1 MRALIVDDDKQVRG
15 FIELLLKEMV
25 AVDTVEAS
33 NVKEALALLKC
44 ESADLIISDWSM
56 PVMDGLELLKVCKGD
71 AAPKHIPF
79 IMSSGQGEE
88 KADIL
93 RAIEAGVNAYIVKPF
108 LPNELQDG
116 LDKIMVKTDPR
127 PRAWRRKLLQ
137 PRLRG
142 QRFPGHEERR
152 AFLHRGSVVI

>member
-1 MRALIVDDDKQVRG
+1 
-15 FIELLLKEMV
+15 
-25 AVDTVEAS
+25 
-33 NVKEALALLKC
+33 LKC

-56 PVMDGLELLKVCKGD
+56 PVMDGLELLKACKGD
-71 AAPKHIPF
+71 AALKHIPF
-79 IMSSGQGEE
+79 IMSSGQGE

-93 RAIEAGVNAYIVKPF
+93 RAIEAGVDAYIVKPF
-108 LPNELQDG
+108 LPNELQDV

-137 PRLRG
+137 SGLRG
-142 QRFPGHEERR
+142 RRFPGHEERR